1 MEGKQI
7 VLIGADHAGFALKAE
22 LIPAI
27 QALGYDI
34 QDRGAFTF
42 EPEDDYPDYVLPMAQ
57 EIAKTPGASAVFIGG
72 SGQGEAMA
80 ANRVM
85 GARAAVFYGQRR
97 VSAALEIE
105 GGASEDGFDI
115 IRLTRRH
122 NDANF
127 LSIGGR
133 FVGLDEAVEAVR
145 IFLATPFTG
154 PERHARRIAKF

>member
-1 MEGKQI
+1 ASSTATWSKCLPGTTTKWGIPKRSCGTCLRPPLYKGMEGKQI

-72 SGQGEAMA
+72 
-80 ANRVM
+80 R
-85 GARAAVFYGQRR
+85 
-97 VSAALEIE
+97 
-105 GGASEDGFDI
+105 
-115 IRLTRRH
+115 
-122 NDANF
+122 
-127 LSIGGR
+127 
-133 FVGLDEAVEAVR
+133 
-145 IFLATPFTG
+145 
-154 PERHARRIAKF
+154 